1 MRNTPEKSLDI
12 LETKLEMNPAAEA
25 GEEDCYVHACTS

>member
-12 LETKLEMNPAAEA
+12 LERKLEMIPAAEA
-25 GEEDCYVHACTS
+25 GEEDCHVHARTS